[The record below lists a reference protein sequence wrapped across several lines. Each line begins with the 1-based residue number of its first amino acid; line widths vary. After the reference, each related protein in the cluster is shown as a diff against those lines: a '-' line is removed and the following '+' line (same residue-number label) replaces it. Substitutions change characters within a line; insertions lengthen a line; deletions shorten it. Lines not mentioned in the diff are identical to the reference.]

1 MEEGAEQSVRG
12 GVFAQTCFQMNG
24 SNKLNLEERIKVTVF
39 LCYYHI
45 ISSHT
50 STSVGIDAINIYTGP
65 PTVLQIV

>member
-39 LCYYHI
+39 LCYYQ
-45 ISSHT
+45 SHT